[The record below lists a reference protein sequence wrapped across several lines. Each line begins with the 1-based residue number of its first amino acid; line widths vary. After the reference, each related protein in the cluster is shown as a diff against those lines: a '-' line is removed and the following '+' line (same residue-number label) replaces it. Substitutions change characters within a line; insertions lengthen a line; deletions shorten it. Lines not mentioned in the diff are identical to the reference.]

1 MFQLKTKR
9 QKAESTKIQWVHFKT
24 LHHERN
30 HQTLQCVGWLYL
42 SILMLKYRR
51 CSFDPSL
58 LTSLMLW
65 QCFHLESRSSTVN
78 QVEP

>member
-30 HQTLQCVGWLYL
+30 HQTLQCGVAL
-42 SILMLKYRR
+42 SLHFNVEIQT
-51 CSFDPSL
+51 L
-58 LTSLMLW
+58 LL
-65 QCFHLESRSSTVN
+65 
-78 QVEP
+78 